1 MAKALTIAVIS
12 CKDILHEWRMSFC
25 VMFAVTA
32 IATPLLIFFGLKS
45 GIMETLRLRLLSN
58 PATMEII
65 SVNENRYEDG
75 WFDSKRKDPLV
86 SFVIPRTRRLAASA
100 EFQASGGK
108 QKKTLDLYP
117 TAQGDPLLA
126 HYGVSVPDSGSCVLT
141 QEAARRIQ
149 ADKGTKVTVTV
160 SRDQGKVREKRELTV
175 AGILPDAAGMVAA
188 AYIERGF
195 LEQIEGF
202 KDGFA
207 VPELGWKGA
216 DSKAFPVVPEV
227 ILATDRRLDSVRE
240 AMLVQNTGF
249 VKIQNIFAPDTGK
262 KNSLKDIHPLLSSD
276 YYIYKLSAVG
286 MPAKKDDLSIL
297 SDKLR
302 GRGDSWVIPANPYL
316 TLEAGGKEF
325 NLGSLT
331 AFRKTLPRPAEN
343 VAEESESAN
352 IPNTPNASGTAKNAS
367 VIHEVQVLPDNSPAE
382 SSVPSV
388 SQEAESDVSESLSS
402 DKASDES
409 REVADDE
416 ENNGE
421 NEADKVI
428 EKDTEPVPSESA
440 APADAPSSDSDDRSD
455 ISPVESFYDDFGKS
469 ADSQNAEE
477 VAEEEEELSGN
488 DNELRI
494 TLPKSSPD
502 GQEPLLSAAAEDVP
516 EKGAEPA
523 SGALSGIAVYDG
535 SLCSGDQ
542 RMCDFGKG
550 SEERVFYASPEIA
563 RQMSGKKQR
572 VKVSYFNYDKAEK
585 NSDPRE
591 RVIEFA
597 AEFRSLPEL
606 AGSDVILT
614 SPELLGQ
621 LGLLSQRELAD
632 GLASDGKKA
641 FLLKRRGYTGFRMY
655 ASSLDDVILL
665 QEKLTEEGIKTVSK
679 ADRISEILTL
689 DRYLALLFW
698 MIAAASI
705 AGAACCLIA
714 NVYANVER
722 KRKELA
728 ILRLLGVHGAHLCV
742 YPLVCSIMLTSGGII
757 ISFGVYA
764 GLAYAVN
771 DSFSYQLQGNEKF
784 CHLDYMHFAATYLI
798 AFGVATISGLV
809 ASRKVMNIDPSES
822 LRDE

>member
-1 MAKALTIAVIS
+1 
-12 CKDILHEWRMSFC
+12 
-25 VMFAVTA
+25 
-32 IATPLLIFFGLKS
+32 
-45 GIMETLRLRLLSN
+45 LSN

-108 QKKTLDLYP
+108 LKKTLDLYP
-117 TAQGDPLLA
+117 TAKGDPLLA

-149 ADKGTKVTVTV
+149 ADKGTKVIVTV

-175 AGILPDAAGMVAA
+175 AGVLPDAAGMVAA

-249 VKIQNIFAPDTGK
+249 VKIQNVFAPDTGK
-262 KNSLKDIHPLLSSD
+262 RNDLKDIHPLLSSD

-286 MPAKKDDLSIL
+286 MPAKKDDLAIL

-331 AFRKTLPRPAEN
+331 AFRKTLPRPAETP
-343 VAEESESAN
+343 AEEPVSAN
-352 IPNTPNASGTAKNAS
+352 TANDADSVKEAS
-367 VIHEVQVLPDNSPAE
+367 VIQAVQVLPDNSPAE
-382 SSVPSV
+382 PSV
-388 SQEAESDVSESLSS
+388 SQEADTAVFESVSP
-402 DKASDES
+402 DKASDDS
-409 REVADDE
+409 RVVANDE
-416 ENNGE
+416 ENNVE
-421 NEADKVI
+421 NEAEKVI
-428 EKDTEPVPSESA
+428 ENDAEPVLPESA
-440 APADAPSSDSDDRSD
+440 APADAPLADSDNRSD

-469 ADSQNAEE
+469 ADSKDAEE
-477 VAEEEEELSGN
+477 VIEEEEELSGN

-502 GQEPLLSAAAEDVP
+502 GQEPLLSAAVEDAP
-516 EKGAEPA
+516 DKGAEPA
-523 SGALSGIAVYDG
+523 SGAPSGIAVYDG
-535 SLCSGDQ
+535 SLCSGEQ

-563 RQMSGKKQR
+563 RQLSGKKQQ

-591 RVIEFA
+591 RAIEFA
-597 AEFRSLPEL
+597 AEFRPLPEL

-632 GLASDGKKA
+632 GLSSDGKKA

>member
-108 QKKTLDLYP
+108 LKKTLDLYP
-117 TAQGDPLLA
+117 TAKGDPLLA

-149 ADKGTKVTVTV
+149 ADKGTKVLVTV

-175 AGILPDAAGMVAA
+175 AGVLPDAAGMVAA

-249 VKIQNIFAPDTGK
+249 VKIQNVFVPDTGK
-262 KNSLKDIHPLLSSD
+262 KNDLKDIHPLLSSD

-286 MPAKKDDLSIL
+286 MPAKKDDLAIL

-302 GRGDSWVIPANPYL
+302 GRGDSWVIPANHYL

-331 AFRKTLPRPAEN
+331 AFRKTLPRPAETP
-343 VAEESESAN
+343 AEEPESAN
-352 IPNTPNASGTAKNAS
+352 TANDADSVKEAS
-367 VIHEVQVLPDNSPAE
+367 VIQAVQVLPDNSPAE
-382 SSVPSV
+382 PSV
-388 SQEAESDVSESLSS
+388 SQGADTVVFESVSP
-402 DKASDES
+402 DKASDDS
-409 REVADDE
+409 RVVANDE
-416 ENNGE
+416 ENNVENNVE
-421 NEADKVI
+421 NEAEKVI
-428 EKDTEPVPSESA
+428 ENDAEPVLPESA
-440 APADAPSSDSDDRSD
+440 APADAPLADSDDRSD

-469 ADSQNAEE
+469 ADSKDAEE
-477 VAEEEEELSGN
+477 VIEEEEELSGN

-502 GQEPLLSAAAEDVP
+502 GQEPLLSAAVEDAP
-516 EKGAEPA
+516 DKGAEPA
-523 SGALSGIAVYDG
+523 SGAPSGIAVYGG
-535 SLCSGDQ
+535 SLCSGEQ

-563 RQMSGKKQR
+563 RQLSGKKQQ

-585 NSDPRE
+585 NSAPRE
-591 RVIEFA
+591 RAIEFA
-597 AEFRSLPEL
+597 AEFRPLPEL

-632 GLASDGKKA
+632 GLSSDGKRA

>member
-108 QKKTLDLYP
+108 LKKTLDLYP
-117 TAQGDPLLA
+117 TAKGDPLLA

-149 ADKGTKVTVTV
+149 ADKGTKVIVTV

-175 AGILPDAAGMVAA
+175 AGVLPDAAGMVAA

-249 VKIQNIFAPDTGK
+249 VKIQNVFAPDTGK
-262 KNSLKDIHPLLSSD
+262 RNDLKDIHPLLSSD

-286 MPAKKDDLSIL
+286 MPAKKDDLAIL

-331 AFRKTLPRPAEN
+331 AFRKTLPRPAETP
-343 VAEESESAN
+343 AEEPVSAN
-352 IPNTPNASGTAKNAS
+352 TANDADSVKEAS
-367 VIHEVQVLPDNSPAE
+367 VIQAVQVLPDNSPAE
-382 SSVPSV
+382 PSV
-388 SQEAESDVSESLSS
+388 SQEADTAVFESVSP
-402 DKASDES
+402 DKASDDS
-409 REVADDE
+409 RVVANDE
-416 ENNGE
+416 ENNVE
-421 NEADKVI
+421 NEAEKVI
-428 EKDTEPVPSESA
+428 ENDAEPVLPESA
-440 APADAPSSDSDDRSD
+440 APADAPLADSDNRSD

-469 ADSQNAEE
+469 ADSKDAEE
-477 VAEEEEELSGN
+477 VIEEEEELSGN

-502 GQEPLLSAAAEDVP
+502 GQEPLLSAAFEDAP
-516 EKGAEPA
+516 DKGAEPA
-523 SGALSGIAVYDG
+523 SGAPSGIAVYDG
-535 SLCSGDQ
+535 SLCSGEQ

-563 RQMSGKKQR
+563 RQLSGKKQQ

-591 RVIEFA
+591 RAIEFA
-597 AEFRSLPEL
+597 AEFRPLPEL

-632 GLASDGKKA
+632 GLSSDGKKA

>member
-1 MAKALTIAVIS
+1 MAKALTIAAIS

-75 WFDSKRKDPLV
+75 WFDDKRKDPLV

-100 EFQASGGK
+100 EFQVPGGK
-108 QKKTLDLYP
+108 LKKTLDLYP
-117 TAQGDPLLA
+117 TAKGDPLLA

-149 ADKGTKVTVTV
+149 AEKGAKVIVTV

-175 AGILPDAAGMVAA
+175 AGVLPDAAGMVAV

-249 VKIQNIFAPDTGK
+249 VKIENIFAPDTGK
-262 KNSLKDIHPLLSSD
+262 KHDLKDIHPLLSSD

-325 NLGSLT
+325 NLGALT
-331 AFRKTLPRPAEN
+331 AFRKTLPRP
-343 VAEESESAN
+343 SEPVLEDPASAN
-352 IPNTPNASGTAKNAS
+352 IANDASAANDADPVKDAS
-367 VIHEVQVLPDNSPAE
+367 IIQPVQVLPENAPAE
-382 SSVPSV
+382 PSAPSV
-388 SQEAESDVSESLSS
+388 SQESGPVVSESLFS

-409 REVADDE
+409 GAVADREDNDTQKDA
-416 ENNGE
+416 ENG
-421 NEADKVI
+421 A
-428 EKDTEPVPSESA
+428 ESA
-440 APADAPSSDSDDRSD
+440 PPENTDSQDDAHPSDNDDRSD
-455 ISPVESFYDDFGKS
+455 ISMVESFYDDFGKP
-469 ADSQNAEE
+469 ADSQDAEE
-477 VAEEEEELSGN
+477 VIEEEEELSGN

-502 GQEPLLSAAAEDVP
+502 GQEPLLSNAVEDVP
-516 EKGAEPA
+516 ENGVEPA
-523 SGALSGIAVYDG
+523 SGVLSVIAVYDG
-535 SLCSGDQ
+535 SLCSGEQ

-550 SEERVFYASPEIA
+550 SEERVFYASPETA
-563 RQMSGKKQR
+563 RQLSGKKQR

-591 RVIEFA
+591 RAIEFV
-597 AEFRSLPEL
+597 AEFRPLPEL

-665 QEKLTEEGIKTVSK
+665 QEKLTQEGIKTVSK

-771 DSFSYQLQGNEKF
+771 DSFSYQLHGNEKF